1 MSLSFIRML
10 TWAVWLRRLT
20 RAPLRFVERSAGK
33 GTRPRASHF
42 WWMVSDYL
50 ETLDAKNL
58 KVYQDGF
65 VSDGD
70 LGKKI
75 IEEGV
80 RKGSKNYDII
90 LNLLNRGAEVVS
102 TEDIALLQEE
112 YGYISQIIKAETASQ
127 RRLVYKGY
135 ESRKSQLTME
145 RDTFIARTI
154 SETLKDGEVG
164 LLFLGAYHDVIP
176 YLAKDVVVEQL
187 KEREKVKAYFDE
199 LMYGSDERSF
209 EQLAGYLNSAGGR
222 WCIISEPKILMIFKD
237 YFYKCLI
244 SPCQALAAPS

>member
-1 MSLSFIRML
+1 MGSLASAL
-10 TWAVWLRRLT
+10 DQGTAALCGE
-20 RAPLRFVERSAGK
+20 ERWERHTA
-33 GTRPRASHF
+33 TASHF

-127 RRLVYKGY
+127 RRLAYKGY
-135 ESRKSQLTME
+135 ESRKSQLTRE
-145 RDTFIARTI
+145 RDRFIAGI
-154 SETLKDGEVG
+154 INETLDDGEVG
-164 LLFLGAYHDVIP
+164 LLFIGAYHDVVP
-176 YLAKDVVVEQL
+176 HFAKDIAVEQL

-199 LMYGSDERSF
+199 LMYGSDERNF
-209 EQLAGYLNSAGGR
+209 EQLAGYLNSAVGAGV
-222 WCIISEPKILMIFKD
+222 L
-237 YFYKCLI
+237 
-244 SPCQALAAPS
+244 

>member
-1 MSLSFIRML
+1 M
-10 TWAVWLRRLT
+10 RRLIYVPIIHT
-20 RAPLRFVERSAGK
+20 DADMGSLASALEQGTTALCGEERWERHN
-33 GTRPRASHF
+33 GTATKF
-42 WWMVSDYL
+42 WQMVSDYL
-50 ETLDAKNL
+50 ETLDARNL

-80 RKGSKNYDII
+80 RKGSQNYEII

-127 RRLVYKGY
+127 RRLAYKGY
-135 ESRKSQLTME
+135 ESRKGQLTME
-145 RDTFIARTI
+145 RDRFIAGTI
-154 SETLKDGEVG
+154 NETLKDGGVG

-176 YLAKDVVVEQL
+176 HLAKDIAVEQL

-199 LMYGSDERSF
+199 LMYGTDKRNFERLTSC
-209 EQLAGYLNSAGGR
+209 LTSPVGAGVL
-222 WCIISEPKILMIFKD
+222 
-237 YFYKCLI
+237 
-244 SPCQALAAPS
+244 